1 MKLRN
6 IAFATAIAGVVTTS
20 VSTDVFAGASV
31 TNSTTNRYGHVT
43 SDLQVDSVKLVNGH
57 QYNYSEAL
65 KMESNGPGF
74 AYSSVNFNGGL
85 TGSAYADNVPNN
97 PDPVAIGA
105 YSSQI
110 EVVNFSET
118 TFVNLDEMF
127 RGTESTTEHTVSTDS
142 F

>member
-6 IAFATAIAGVVTTS
+6 IVLTTVALTSIATSA
-20 VSTDVFAGASV
+20 FAGASV
-31 TNSTTNRYGHVT
+31 TNSTTTRYGHVT
-43 SDLQVDSVKLVNGH
+43 SDLQVDSIKLVDGH

-65 KMESNGPGF
+65 KMESEGPGF
-74 AYSSVNFNGGL
+74 AYSSVSFDGSL

-127 RGTESTTEHTVSTDS
+127 RGTETTTEHTISTDT